1 MRTKFFFLIA
11 LFVRGFLSQELLTF
25 LDDNDYS
32 DKLHDGRLVSSTY
45 DKKTEKQRYREKRD
59 ERQRDRETERQR
71 DRETKRQRDR
81 ETETERQ
88 RDRETE
94 KQRDSET
101 ERQRDRK
108 TERLNKR

>member
-71 DRETKRQRDR
+71 DKETKRQRDKETKR
-81 ETETERQ
+81 HGDTET
-88 RDRETE
+88 T
-94 KQRDSET
+94 T
-101 ERQRDRK
+101 NYL
-108 TERLNKR
+108 T

>member
-1 MRTKFFFLIA
+1 MRMKLVLLFA

-59 ERQRDRETERQR
+59 ERQRDRET
-71 DRETKRQRDR
+71 
-81 ETETERQ
+81 
-88 RDRETE
+88 
-94 KQRDSET
+94 
-101 ERQRDRK
+101 
-108 TERLNKR
+108 